1 MHIWSSFEMSNVV
14 YNSLLAA
21 DSTISPSAAS
31 ILVEALRVTADEHID
46 PLVTI
51 LSIEEG
57 GARRRDSTITV
68 SFFID
73 VERQDFV
80 IENGVARPDASGKLQ
95 AMALRDEM
103 MQAAKIAANIRFI
116 ADEFDGTAEFGSVTV
131 ATVSAQVRLKVDL
144 YPNKIH
150 PSDALSFLYFT

>member
-1 MHIWSSFEMSNVV
+1 MGNIV

-21 DSTISPSAAS
+21 DRTISPSAAS

-51 LSIEEG
+51 LSIKED

-103 MQAAKIAANIRFI
+103 VQATKIAANIRYI

-131 ATVSAQVRLKVDL
+131 ATVPSSSAQVQLKKMTLPCLEKITRLICGV
-144 YPNKIH
+144 
-150 PSDALSFLYFT
+150 SVLYFA